1 MESKAY
7 YGAIRSPNNYW
18 REMDMRATRPRRTRA
33 KPIDGGV
40 VTAAEKA
47 EIARCPSLS
56 ADGACPMVDPIRAEI
71 ADIVDPQDRG
81 RVKVRAPTMGEQ
93 WEAWAEVLRSGP
105 LPAMRRYAPGDIVMI
120 AFEGGDLE
128 LPIVLGALS
137 SRTPAA
143 AGTAGSR
150 ARESSPAPLP
160 ETDWDW
166 NDLVLPAETRDML
179 DEVVA
184 WVINESEL
192 LGGWGLGRHFGPG
205 FRVLFSGPPGT
216 GKTMAAG
223 VLAKRLAMPIFR
235 VDLSSAVDKSV
246 GDTAQELRETIGAA
260 EAGGGILFIDEADA
274 LFGKRAAVKDS
285 HDRYAKLEL
294 GYLLQRLEA
303 FPGLVILASNLKQ
316 DMDKAFTSRL
326 TAIVDFPMPD
336 ARCRLELWR
345 HALRSLPPD
354 RVEQIDLSALAGEHE
369 LSGGQIINVLGN
381 ACLRAARRAGA
392 LEQGDI
398 RAAIARLHPL
408 SGAGE

>member
-1 MESKAY
+1 
-7 YGAIRSPNNYW
+7 
-18 REMDMRATRPRRTRA
+18 MDMRATRPRGTRA

-40 VTAAEKA
+40 VTEAEKA
-47 EIARCPSLS
+47 EIARCPSPS
-56 ADGACPMVDPIRAEI
+56 ADGACPMVDPMRAEI

-81 RVKVRAPTMGEQ
+81 RVKVRAPAMGEQ

-105 LPAMRRYAPGDIVMI
+105 LPTMRQYAPGDMVMI

-137 SRTPAA
+137 SHTPVA

-150 ARESSPAPLP
+150 AQEAPAPLP
-160 ETDWDW
+160 ETDRDW

-184 WVINESEL
+184 RVRNESEL
-192 LGGWGLGRHFGPG
+192 RGGWGLGRHFRAG

-216 GKTMAAG
+216 GKTMAAA

-235 VDLSSAVDKSV
+235 IDLSSTVDKSV
-246 GDTAQELRETIGAA
+246 GDIEKDLRETIGAA
-260 EAGGGILFIDEADA
+260 EAGGGIVFIDEADA
-274 LFGKRAAVKDS
+274 LFGKRVAVEDS
-285 HDRYAKLEL
+285 HDRYANLEV
-294 GYLLQRLEA
+294 GDLLQRLEA

-316 DMDKAFTSRL
+316 DMDKAFTRRL

-354 RVEQIDLSALAGEHE
+354 RVERIDLSALARAHE

-381 ACLRAARRAGA
+381 ACVRAAKRAGA
-392 LEQGDI
+392 VEQGDI
-398 RAAIARLHPL
+398 LAAIARLHPL